1 MGILGTILGKLGLGK
16 DETPP
21 PVAPPV
27 TATAPARPAAPKP
40 IDVVDV
46 VADLAKRAAEN
57 PQKLNWQTSIVDLLK
72 LLEMDSSLTARKE
85 LANEMGCPLQLR
97 EDSAKMNMWLHKTV
111 LERIAYNGGNI
122 PSHLID

>member
-21 PVAPPV
+21 PVAPPI
-27 TATAPARPAAPKP
+27 TATGPARPTAPTP
-40 IDVVDV
+40 IAVVDV
-46 VADLAKRAAEN
+46 VADLTKRAAAN
-57 PQKLNWQTSIVDLLK
+57 PQKLNWETSIVDLLK

-97 EDSAKMNMWLHKTV
+97 EDSAQMNMWLHKTV

-122 PSHLID
+122 PAHLID

>member
-21 PVAPPV
+21 PVAPPI
-27 TATAPARPAAPKP
+27 TATAPARPAAPTP
-40 IDVVDV
+40 IAVVDV
-46 VADLAKRAAEN
+46 VADLTKRAAAN
-57 PQKLNWQTSIVDLLK
+57 PQKLNWETSIVDLLK

-97 EDSAKMNMWLHKTV
+97 EDSAQMNMWLHKTV

-122 PSHLID
+122 PEHLLN